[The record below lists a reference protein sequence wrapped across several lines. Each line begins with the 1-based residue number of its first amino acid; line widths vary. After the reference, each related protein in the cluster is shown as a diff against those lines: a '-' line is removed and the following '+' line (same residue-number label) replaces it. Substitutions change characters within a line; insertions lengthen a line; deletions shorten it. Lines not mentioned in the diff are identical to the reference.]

1 MNNIISRNYSTVT
14 HRSGR
19 GTLSIARCV
28 KRPRSLHVAIYVR
41 GKRVVAHNR
50 YLFPTCLI
58 ASNYFTGACQRRW
71 SIHMGVM
78 LESGAFFDQ
87 STKLKKNL
95 IFTISLFDMQ
105 FDTFD
110 YWWVLLHERGKFCNR
125 KMIMYVTFSNF
136 CKIGLKLSS
145 YFFIISRNLFVT
157 FFLIL
162 VVLKYFFFFFRLS

>member
-1 MNNIISRNYSTVT
+1 MNDIISRNYSTVT

-78 LESGAFFDQ
+78 LEWRVFRSIYQIEEKSYLYNFSICYAIWYSIDEFCYTKEESFVIERWQCTLFFNFR
-87 STKLKKNL
+87 K
-95 IFTISLFDMQ
+95 IAIS
-105 FDTFD
+105 
-110 YWWVLLHERGKFCNR
+110 
-125 KMIMYVTFSNF
+125 
-136 CKIGLKLSS
+136 GLKLSS
-145 YFFIISRNLFVT
+145 YFFFIISRNLFEAVT
-157 FFLIL
+157 FF
-162 VVLKYFFFFFRLS
+162 

>member
-1 MNNIISRNYSTVT
+1 MNDIISRNYSTVT

-78 LESGAFFDQ
+78 LEWRVFRSIYQIEEESYLYNFSIYICNMIFARLSMSSVTRKRKVLWSKDDNVRYF
-87 STKLKKNL
+87 L
-95 IFTISLFDMQ
+95 IF
-105 FDTFD
+105 
-110 YWWVLLHERGKFCNR
+110 VR
-125 KMIMYVTFSNF
+125 
-136 CKIGLKLSS
+136 
-145 YFFIISRNLFVT
+145 
-157 FFLIL
+157 
-162 VVLKYFFFFFRLS
+162 